1 MWHPSLLPFNA
12 HHIIVNDE
20 WWWLLCGRFPICG
33 RSRGT
38 HRFEQHRGLAQSVCI
53 VVRLALLQARISV
66 GWQHFLLALLFD
78 QLAVVDDIVRNDIL
92 LYFTTL
98 CCDYI
103 VSALARCNENKT
115 AVCVAFDTVI
125 DINHAPVGHHHWH
138 LDRLEQAASAFDIWE
153 LYEADFVI
161 YFRELN
167 WQGISERLVLCVSQA
182 GH

>member
-1 MWHPSLLPFNA
+1 MSGETASVLLSTMGRDSARSIASFDQLDRPHWLQGQLLGTFTLHSVRDGSCNVKSLHGDPVAAIF
-12 HHIIVNDE
+12 
-20 WWWLLCGRFPICG
+20 CR
-33 RSRGT
+33 R
-38 HRFEQHRGLAQSVCI
+38 
-53 VVRLALLQARISV
+53 
-66 GWQHFLLALLFD
+66 

-103 VSALARCNENKT
+103 VSALARCNENQT
-115 AVCVAFDTVI
+115 AVCVALDTVI

-138 LDRLEQAASAFDIWE
+138 LDLLEQAASAFDIWE